1 MDQLWSPVYLKALEI
16 VGNDLVEDERV
27 MEDFKAL
34 VGEQLQ
40 SIALELLSQ
49 NEIQVE
55 VITELGRQQQ
65 QQLTWTVLNDWCN
78 AFHRYEEA
86 NYPLGQCLVLWRTLV
101 STLPTTERMKTK
113 IHMIMNEW
121 TERFEGVGP
130 APIDVYRRTLD
141 PVPDWFQAIWLLVG
155 TCDDFIR
162 FEIAVFTHM
171 VVHSSCLSSMAH
183 VPSLYYHLIEHL
195 RDHLGFIGR
204 VEQLLALEHVSM
216 MHHPML
222 SVIVSVRFP
231 QSDLMIWTGHVITYT
246 KDWLIQH
253 PQPPPANHPEQT
265 RQIVDDMESMV
276 QEGLSF
282 LSDRD
287 MMMGDDMVMTP
298 MMTPV
303 PSMLT
308 VAYT

>member
-1 MDQLWSPVYLKALEI
+1 MDQLWSPVYLKALDI
-16 VGNDLVEDERV
+16 VGNDLVDCPAV
-27 MEDFKAL
+27 MEEFKVLACQ
-34 VGEQLQ
+34 QLQ
-40 SIALELLSQ
+40 SIALELLS
-49 NEIQVE
+49 NIHCQVD
-55 VITELGRQQQ
+55 VITELGSTRQTE
-65 QQLTWTVLNDWCN
+65 LTWTGLNDWCN
-78 AFHRYEEA
+78 AFHRYEEDH
-86 NYPLGQCLVLWRTLV
+86 YPLGQCLVLWRTLLPV
-101 STLPTTERMKTK
+101 PTTERMKAK
-113 IHMIMNEW
+113 IHLIMNEW

-162 FEIAVFTHM
+162 FEMAVFTYM
-171 VVHSSCLSSMAH
+171 VVHSSILSSMAH

-195 RDHLGFIGR
+195 RDHLGFIDR
-204 VEQLLALEHVSM
+204 VQQLLALEHVSM

-231 QSDLMIWTGHVITYT
+231 QSDLMIWTGHVMMYT
-246 KDWLIQH
+246 KDWLIEH

-287 MMMGDDMVMTP
+287 MVGDQDFV
-298 MMTPV
+298 MTPV